1 MSYPFFKLGLRNP
14 QKDDAVYPRGSSVK
28 AEEIE
33 TLDRSRKK
41 DDQGPAYHP
50 SEDLAHAVNVA
61 LVLGTPLLL
70 TGEPG
75 VGKTDLARVLGEELD
90 CPVHPF
96 DTQSTSE
103 AKDLFYSYDSLMAFR
118 KVDETDHRAF
128 ITYKAL
134 GLAILEAFKR
144 SEVDPLLH
152 PEMHE
157 HKGPRRSIVLIDEID
172 KAPRDFPNDLL
183 NQIDKLYFRV
193 PELENRG
200 TPVGDKGETRIP
212 ANCRPIII
220 ITSNSEKTLPEAF
233 LRRCVYFNIDFP
245 EKKEDLERIV
255 VSHVDDIVQGS
266 KLLGG
271 AVGFFLKLREVG
283 NLQKKPSTAELL
295 NWIEAMI
302 RCEGRYGPET
312 RRPEKSFWKL
322 TLCALVKTE
331 DDRRLAKEFIKKK
344 WLTPDTDAT

>member
-1 MSYPFFKLGLRNP
+1 MSYPYFKLGLRDRKGNG
-14 QKDDAVYPRGSSVK
+14 ALYPRGSSTK
-28 AEEIE
+28 AENIK
-33 TLDRSRKK
+33 TLDHSRKK
-41 DDQGPAYHP
+41 DERDPDYHP
-50 SEDLAHAVNVA
+50 NEDLAHAVNVA
-61 LVLGTPLLL
+61 LALGAPLLL

-75 VGKTDLARVLGEELD
+75 VGKTDLARVLGEELS

-128 ITYKAL
+128 INYRAL
-134 GLAILEAFKR
+134 GLAILEAFGR
-144 SEVDPLLH
+144 SEVNQLLH
-152 PEMHE
+152 PKLHKHE
-157 HKGPRRSIVLIDEID
+157 GPRRSIVLIDEID

-183 NQIDKLYFRV
+183 NQIDKLYFRI

-200 TPVGDKGETRIP
+200 TPIGDKGDTRIP
-212 ANCRPIII
+212 ADYRPIIV

-245 EKKEDLERIV
+245 KEKEDLERIV

-266 KLLGG
+266 LLLGS
-271 AVGFFLKLREVG
+271 AVGFFLKLRTMG

-302 RCEGRYGPET
+302 RCDGDVDRGLEEQKEFLER
-312 RRPEKSFWKL
+312 

-331 DDRRLAKEFIKKK
+331 DDRRLAKDFIKKK
-344 WLTPDTDAT
+344 WLSSDPDAR